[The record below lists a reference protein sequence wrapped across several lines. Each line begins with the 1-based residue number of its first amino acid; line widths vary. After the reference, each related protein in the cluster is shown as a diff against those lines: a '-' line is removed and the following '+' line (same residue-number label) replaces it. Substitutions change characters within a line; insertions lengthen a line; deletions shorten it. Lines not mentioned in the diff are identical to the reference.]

1 MRKPIAATLR
11 PQFTWL
17 ILLLLSIGAARLL
30 AGHYLTGV
38 HDERL
43 RGLDDARQANQR
55 MLRDLTDIDTAAL
68 RYQLTGDPAYLEAF
82 RAGSA
87 DYPVARSAALRAAP
101 DDRTRVLV
109 RDQDQAA
116 QRWLAQ
122 VALPISALPAGRP
135 GVDADRSARG
145 KDLFDAIL
153 TANTAVTAAVED
165 TQKTTTAAYRRTG
178 RVLEAALALLSLL
191 PALIAVRVY
200 RSVRRLLTPPRA
212 PLDEPAT
219 IAPFGEPA
227 VHDLDVPTGR
237 GRIAGADL
245 GAGALPDHVHRP

>member
-17 ILLLLSIGAARLL
+17 VLLLLSIGAARLL
-30 AGHYLTGV
+30 AGHYLAGV
-38 HDERL
+38 HDGRL
-43 RGLDDARQANQR
+43 QALDDARQANQR
-55 MLRDLTDIDTAAL
+55 MLQDLTDIETAAL

-87 DYPVARSAALRAAP
+87 DYPVARTAALRTAP

-135 GVDADRSARG
+135 GADADRSARG
-145 KDLFDAIL
+145 KDLFDAIRA
-153 TANTAVTAAVED
+153 ANVAVTTAVED
-165 TQKTTTAAYRRTG
+165 TRKTTTAAYRRTD

-200 RSVRRLLTPPRA
+200 RSVRALLTAPPTTPRD
-212 PLDEPAT
+212 PLDEPPAT
-219 IAPFGEPA
+219 APVGEP
-227 VHDLDVPTGR
+227 VIHDLDLPTGG
-237 GRIAGADL
+237 GRIAGA
-245 GAGALPDHVHRP
+245 ALPDHVHRP